1 MKSDRQ
7 TPLVLLIIGLGFV
20 GYSTKYNIGN
30 LNNPGVGFFPIL
42 IGVALAGLAGFFLVR
57 EWSPAP
63 GQKGEAPSAPP
74 ILTGKAY
81 GVVATLVAFAA
92 LHSILGYWTSIF
104 GAMAAL
110 LRVAGVPSWK
120 KSLLGGAITS
130 AVSYLVFEY
139 WLGVLFPE
147 GWIR

>member
-7 TPLVLLIIGLGFV
+7 TPLILLIIGLGFV
-20 GYSTKYNIGN
+20 GYSTKYNIGS

-42 IGVALAGLAGFFLVR
+42 IGVALAGLAGYCLVR

-63 GQKGEAPSAPP
+63 GQTGETPPAPP

-120 KSLLGGAITS
+120 KSILGGAITS

>member
-1 MKSDRQ
+1 LKSVPQ

-20 GYSTKYNIGN
+20 GYSTKYNIGS
-30 LNNPGVGFFPIL
+30 LNNPGVGLFPIL

-57 EWSPAP
+57 QWSPAP
-63 GQKGEAPSAPP
+63 GQTGKAPSAPP
-74 ILTGKAY
+74 ILSGKAY

-104 GAMAAL
+104 AAMTAL

-120 KSLLGGAITS
+120 KSILGGVLTS

>member
-1 MKSDRQ
+1 LKSERQ

-57 EWSPAP
+57 EWSLAS
-63 GQKGEAPSAPP
+63 GQTGKAPSAPP

-81 GVVATLVAFAA
+81 GIVATLVAFAA

-110 LRVAGVPSWK
+110 LRIAGVPSWK
-120 KSLLGGAITS
+120 KCILGGAITS
-130 AVSYLVFEY
+130 ALSYLVFEY